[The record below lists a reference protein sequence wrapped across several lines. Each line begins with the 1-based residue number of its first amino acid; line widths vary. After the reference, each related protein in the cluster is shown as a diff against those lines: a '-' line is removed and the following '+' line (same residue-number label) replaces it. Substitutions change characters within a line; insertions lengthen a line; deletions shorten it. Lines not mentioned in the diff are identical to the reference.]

1 MTTHN
6 DSAVLHYRRA
16 LAPTHRRVDKKGLA
30 IALIFLIAVSL
41 WGVWRIQQTP
51 QAIFAWDEQPDLSA
65 AIDMRQGIKSVLEE
79 ETVQP
84 VQSLPGLPAAL
95 QDPRQAQ

>member
-30 IALIFLIAVSL
+30 IAVIFLIAVSL

-51 QAIFAWDEQPDLSA
+51 QAIFAWDEQADLSA

-95 QDPRQAQ
+95 HDPRQAP